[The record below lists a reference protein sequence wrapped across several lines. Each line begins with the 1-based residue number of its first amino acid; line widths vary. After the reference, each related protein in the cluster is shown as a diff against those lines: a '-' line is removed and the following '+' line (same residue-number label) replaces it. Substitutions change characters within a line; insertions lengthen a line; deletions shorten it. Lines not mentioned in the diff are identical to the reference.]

1 MVHVCLKAGHVGL
14 LGSQPIQVQEEDCS
28 YLLFC
33 IVRLVSGICWS
44 GSRSVIRHVRVSVVS
59 HWRELVRII
68 FSWHDQ
74 PEQMILIIAMSA
86 TAEKESHRDRRLC
99 CNLEL

>member
-1 MVHVCLKAGHVGL
+1 MCPYLYLIVHVCLKAGHVGP
-14 LGSQPIQVQEEDCS
+14 LGSQPIQVQEEDYS

-44 GSRSVIRHVRVSVVS
+44 GSRSVIRHVRVSVGS

-68 FSWHDQ
+68 F
-74 PEQMILIIAMSA
+74 PGMINQN
-86 TAEKESHRDRRLC
+86 K
-99 CNLEL
+99 